1 MAMETSNFSLRF
13 TPAASEDLDKIFAYI
28 ANHLF
33 APTAAHR
40 LMEKIEKSIL
50 RLCDHPLSGS
60 LCEDVTLRAKGYRKL
75 VVDNYIVF
83 HLVDEI
89 NQQVVIARV
98 LYGAMDF
105 GRLL

>member
-1 MAMETSNFSLRF
+1 METSSFSLRF
-13 TPAASEDLDKIFAYI
+13 TPAASKDLDKIFAYI
-28 ANHLF
+28 ANYLF
-33 APTAAHR
+33 VPNAAHS

-60 LCEDVTLRAKGYRKL
+60 LCEDVTLRAKDYRKL

-83 HLVDEI
+83 HLVDEM

-98 LYGAMDF
+98 FYGAMDYE
-105 GRLL
+105 RLL